1 MPFISPL
8 SFASRSVPILQMG
21 ELRHRGISNLPRV
34 TQVDSDRQLP
44 TQHPASNAYPHNQP
58 QLQEAAQPAPGR
70 ALLGGDLNRRSI
82 LTFWG
87 TKQRQTGT
95 GKTPLN

>member
-44 TQHPASNAYPHNQP
+44 TQHPASNAYLTTSPSCKKQHSQH
-58 QLQEAAQPAPGR
+58 PGEP
-70 ALLGGDLNRRSI
+70 SWEE
-82 LTFWG
+82 T
-87 TKQRQTGT
+87 
-95 GKTPLN
+95 